1 MSNLGPKAAYFAA
14 KKSQFKSVVQSAKD
28 RKIPVRDALIEAGYR
43 ITTLGSD
50 TLCLKGR
57 AVVCFSGNNVGEIIT
72 LPHYL

>member
-14 KKSQFKSVVQSAKD
+14 KENQFKSVVQSAKD
-28 RKIPVRDALIEAGYR
+28 RGIPVKDALIQAGYKIVR
-43 ITTLGSD
+43 LGTD

-57 AVVCFSGNNVGEIIT
+57 AVVCFRGNNVGEIIT